1 MEQGLTEIQTAIN
14 EILNVKSLI
23 RRKKKT
29 QSDKKKELFT
39 SIVNAIEH
47 VSNRQNLMYVDLQ
60 LDFTTYDESFLDIID
75 ALVILHFGKEGAEL
89 IAYYLWDRVNP
100 DGSINPL
107 IDENNN
113 PIVLETAS
121 DLWETLLL
129 MNPKYGS

>member
-23 RRKKKT
+23 RRKKKN
-29 QSDKKKELFT
+29 QSDKKRELFI
-39 SIVNAIEH
+39 SIVNAIEN

-121 DLWETLLL
+121 DLWDTLLL

>member
-23 RRKKKT
+23 RRKKKN

-60 LDFTTYDESFLDIID
+60 VDFTTYDESFLDIID

>member
-23 RRKKKT
+23 RRKKKN

-39 SIVNAIEH
+39 SIVNAIEN

>member
-1 MEQGLTEIQTAIN
+1 
-14 EILNVKSLI
+14 
-23 RRKKKT
+23 
-29 QSDKKKELFT
+29 
-39 SIVNAIEH
+39 
-47 VSNRQNLMYVDLQ
+47 MYVDLQ

-121 DLWETLLL
+121 DLWDTLLL

>member
-23 RRKKKT
+23 RRKKKS
-29 QSDKKKELFT
+29 QSDKKRELFI
-39 SIVNAIEH
+39 SIVNAIEN

-60 LDFTTYDESFLDIID
+60 LDFTTYDESFLDIVD

-100 DGSINPL
+100 DGSVNPL

-113 PIVLETAS
+113 PVVLETAS

>member
-23 RRKKKT
+23 RRKKKN
-29 QSDKKKELFT
+29 QSDKKKELFV
-39 SIVNAIEH
+39 SIINAIEH

-113 PIVLETAS
+113 PITLETAS

>member
-23 RRKKKT
+23 RRKKKN
-29 QSDKKKELFT
+29 QSDKKKELFV

-113 PIVLETAS
+113 PVTLETAS

>member
-1 MEQGLTEIQTAIN
+1 MEEGLNQIQVAIN

-23 RRKKKT
+23 RRKKKS

-113 PIVLETAS
+113 PIVLETAN

>member
-23 RRKKKT
+23 RRKKKN
-29 QSDKKKELFT
+29 QSDKKRELFI
-39 SIVNAIEH
+39 SIVNAIEN
-47 VSNRQNLMYVDLQ
+47 VSNRQNLMYDYLQ
-60 LDFTTYDESFLDIID
+60 LDFTTYDESFLDIVD

-121 DLWETLLL
+121 DLWDTLLL

>member
-23 RRKKKT
+23 RRKKKN

-113 PIVLETAS
+113 PIVLETAN

>member
-23 RRKKKT
+23 RRKKKN
-29 QSDKKKELFT
+29 QSDKKRELFI
-39 SIVNAIEH
+39 SIVNAIEN

-60 LDFTTYDESFLDIID
+60 LDFTTYDESFLDIVD

-121 DLWETLLL
+121 DLWDTLLL

>member
-23 RRKKKT
+23 RRKKKN
-29 QSDKKKELFT
+29 QSDKKRELFI

-60 LDFTTYDESFLDIID
+60 LDFTTYDESFLDIVD

-113 PIVLETAS
+113 PIVLESAS
-121 DLWETLLL
+121 DLWDTLLL

>member
-1 MEQGLTEIQTAIN
+1 MEQGLTSIQTAIN

-23 RRKKKT
+23 RRKKKS
-29 QSDKKKELFT
+29 QSDKKRELFI
-39 SIVNAIEH
+39 SIVNAIEN

-60 LDFTTYDESFLDIID
+60 LDFTTYDESFLDIVD

-100 DGSINPL
+100 DGSVNPL

-113 PIVLETAS
+113 PVVLETAS

>member
-23 RRKKKT
+23 RRKKKS
-29 QSDKKKELFT
+29 QSDKKRELFI
-39 SIVNAIEH
+39 SIVNAIEN

-60 LDFTTYDESFLDIID
+60 LDFTTYDESFLDIVD

-121 DLWETLLL
+121 DLWDTLLL

>member
-23 RRKKKT
+23 RRKKKN

-39 SIVNAIEH
+39 SIVNAIEN

-113 PIVLETAS
+113 PIVLETAN

>member
-23 RRKKKT
+23 RRKKKN
-29 QSDKKKELFT
+29 QSDKKRELFI
-39 SIVNAIEH
+39 SIINAIEH

-60 LDFTTYDESFLDIID
+60 LDFATYDESFLDIVD

-113 PIVLETAS
+113 PIVLESAS

>member
-23 RRKKKT
+23 RRKKKS
-29 QSDKKKELFT
+29 QSDKKRELFI
-39 SIVNAIEH
+39 SIVNAIEN

-60 LDFTTYDESFLDIID
+60 LDFTTYDESFLDIVD

-113 PIVLETAS
+113 PIVLESAS
-121 DLWETLLL
+121 DLWDTLLL

>member
-23 RRKKKT
+23 RRKKKN
-29 QSDKKKELFT
+29 QSDKKRELFI
-39 SIVNAIEH
+39 SIINAIEH

-60 LDFTTYDESFLDIID
+60 LDFTTYDESFLDIVD

-113 PIVLETAS
+113 PIVLESAS

>member
-1 MEQGLTEIQTAIN
+1 MEQGLTEIQVVIN

-23 RRKKKT
+23 RRKKKN
-29 QSDKKKELFT
+29 QSDKKKELFI
-39 SIVNAIEH
+39 SIINAIEH

-60 LDFTTYDESFLDIID
+60 VDFSTYDESFLDIVD

-89 IAYYLWDRVNP
+89 IAYYLWERVNP

-107 IDENNN
+107 VDESGN
-113 PIVLETAS
+113 PVVLETAS